1 MRGRWRQVG
10 VAVLLA
16 LLVGACGVTAD
27 DDPEVIAGDEIPED
41 LLDPTPTT
49 STAPAGATAEVT
61 VYLLQR
67 TGSTTQLVPVTRE
80 VQDPTRPGERVEA
93 LLQPPTEPEKER
105 GLTSSIPAE
114 TVLLGTPVLDAERQ
128 QLTLDFSEELFAV
141 EGTELSQAFAQIV
154 WTVTELE
161 GVRGVR
167 FLVEGEPQRAPNA
180 DGVEQDG
187 AVTATGDYWSL
198 RPR

>member
-1 MRGRWRQVG
+1 MRRVRCTAALV
-10 VAVLLA
+10 A
-16 LLVGACGVTAD
+16 LLVAVGGCGVTAD
-27 DDPEVIAGDEIPED
+27 GEPELIAGDEVPAE
-41 LLDPTPTT
+41 LLDPNPTPSTT
-49 STAPAGATAEVT
+49 RPGATAAVT

-80 VQDPTRPGERVEA
+80 VEDPVRPGERVEA
-93 LLQPPTEPEKER
+93 LLRPTSESEKGR
-105 GLTSSIPAE
+105 GLTSSIPSD
-114 TVLLGTPVLDAERQ
+114 TVLLGAPQLDPGRQ
-128 QLTLDFSEELFAV
+128 ELTLDFSEELFAV

-161 GVRGVR
+161 GVRRVR
-167 FLVEGEPQRAPNA
+167 FLVEGEPQRAPDA

-187 AVTATGDYWSL
+187 AVSTADYWSL